1 MVASEPKIVK
11 RTPRPIL
18 GRVDEWGKVLMPL
31 CITAADGFELEIEA
45 LINLQFGGAL
55 FLPESLVTAV
65 GWRRLGAR
73 RVLNGD
79 QVCVVNQYLG
89 VAALVGMTPESMVV
103 LAGSQEA
110 VIGQKLLK
118 GHKLSIDFATGQ
130 VILE

>member
-1 MVASEPKIVK
+1 M
-11 RTPRPIL
+11 
-18 GRVDEWGKVLMPL
+18 
-31 CITAADGFELEIEA
+31 
-45 LINLQFGGAL
+45 
-55 FLPESLVTAV
+55 TAV
-65 GWRRLGAR
+65 GWRCLGAR